1 MHNDRLRNRTRAP
14 SGRFERPHTPPEG
27 DALSPE
33 LRGLDS
39 RMTLA
44 EPSWATI
51 GPERLAHFKMLR
63 ARDATNTM
71 VTSADPDWSI
81 INAFARRVSGMVSV
95 GLKAVEFVKLV

>member
-1 MHNDRLRNRTRAP
+1 
-14 SGRFERPHTPPEG
+14 
-27 DALSPE
+27 
-33 LRGLDS
+33 
-39 RMTLA
+39 
-44 EPSWATI
+44 
-51 GPERLAHFKMLR
+51 MLR